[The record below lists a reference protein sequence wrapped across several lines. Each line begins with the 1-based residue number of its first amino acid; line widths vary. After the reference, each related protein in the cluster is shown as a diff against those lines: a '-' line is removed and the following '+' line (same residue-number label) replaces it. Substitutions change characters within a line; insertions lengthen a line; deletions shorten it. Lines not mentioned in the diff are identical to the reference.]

1 MKKVS
6 DAVRDDEAERLG
18 ILLETRTKLSNAE
31 FAKEHG
37 IASGQMVWQYTSGHR
52 PLNLAAA
59 ARFANGLGVPISAF
73 SKRLASELDELL
85 RLSNH
90 TGASLSAEVLTA
102 IASLDSEERRR
113 VENIVRAALN
123 MPPIPHV
130 GGNTDH
136 RWHQPMAFEFHD
148 K

>member
-18 ILLETRTKLSNAE
+18 VLLETRTKLSNAE

-73 SKRLASELDELL
+73 SKRLAAELDELL
-85 RLSNH
+85 RLASH
-90 TGASLSAEVLTA
+90 ASASLSTEVLNA
-102 IASLDSEERRR
+102 IAALDAEERRR

-123 MPPIPHV
+123 MPPLATD
-130 GGNTDH
+130 GGNAGQH
-136 RWHQPMAFEFHD
+136 GRRPMAFEFHD